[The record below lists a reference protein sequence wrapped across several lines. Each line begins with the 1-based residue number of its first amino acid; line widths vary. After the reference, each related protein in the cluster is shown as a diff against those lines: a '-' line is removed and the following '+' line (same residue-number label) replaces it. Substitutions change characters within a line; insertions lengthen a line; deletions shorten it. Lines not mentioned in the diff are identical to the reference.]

1 MNMTDKFQQY
11 LEDRA
16 LSRVEIGEGRSLSLG
31 FGEKNKRTFFMSHL
45 REYREIELG
54 TYGPNWLIK
63 TSSLPIPGD
72 NLLVSEDNFCAL
84 VGETASIHLLDN
96 SIKIIFPS
104 GEIEFL
110 HKNDGDED
118 FHLFTPSRDCWE
130 WKNRM
135 WTMH

>member
-1 MNMTDKFQQY
+1 MNMTDRFQQY
-11 LEDRA
+11 LKDRA

-31 FGEKNKRTFFMSHL
+31 FGEKNNGTFFMSHL
-45 REYREIELG
+45 RDYKEIELG
-54 TYGPNWLIK
+54 TYGPNWRIK
-63 TSSLPIPGD
+63 TTSLLINGD

-84 VGETASIHLLDN
+84 MGEMASIHLSDD
-96 SIKIIFPS
+96 SITLTFPS

-110 HKNDGDED
+110 CRNDGDED

-135 WTMH
+135 WTLH